1 MEVVVDF
8 KDAHLLT
15 KVALVTIS
23 VADLILLIGVSTNYW
38 YHESYRYLIHL
49 GNPHFGLWR
58 GGYYLSFWQATQ
70 AMECIGLILGVIALI
85 LVILYLFVDQFRGN
99 KNIVLYSLVS
109 AIAAGIFITIG
120 IIIWGTHYPSYQL
133 GWSFALACVGGVFLF
148 LAGLLLIPEKKPQLI

>member
-1 MEVVVDF
+1 MSF
-8 KDAHLLT
+8 QSATTLT
-15 KVALVTIS
+15 KIAFI
-23 VADLILLIGVSTNYW
+23 AMCIGLLLFIIGFSTDFWVKAYGHRGI
-38 YHESYRYLIHL
+38 YVHL
-49 GNPHFGLWR
+49 GLW
-58 GGYYLSFWQATQ
+58 GFAAYMSFWQATQ